1 MIFNDFFK
9 ALTQLTDPR
18 FQRVLWKAIGLT
30 LLLLYAT
37 FVAASLALGW
47 LLPDSWALPFGWE
60 ISTTFVTIGAFIG
73 MIALSFF
80 LMFPV
85 AAVFVGIYLDEV
97 AEAVEAVHYP
107 DLAKIDKIPFL
118 DALADSLRFLAL
130 IILANLLALVVY
142 MFATI
147 FAPFVFWAVNGWL
160 LGREYFTLAAAR
172 RIGIV
177 AARDMAQQHRGE
189 IWLAGALMAIPMSI
203 PLVNLV
209 VPILGAA
216 TFTHMFH
223 RISGEPK
230 R

>member
-9 ALTQLTDPR
+9 ALAQLTDPR

-30 LLLLYAT
+30 LVLLYAS
-37 FVAASLALGW
+37 FVGVSLALEW
-47 LLPDSWALPFGWE
+47 LLPDSWTLPFGWE
-60 ISTTFVTIGAFIG
+60 ISTAFLSIGAIIG

-85 AAVFVGIYLDEV
+85 ASVFVGIYLDDV
-97 AEAVEAVHYP
+97 AEAVEDLHYP
-107 DLAKIDKIPFL
+107 NLPQIDKMPFM

-130 IILANLLALVVY
+130 VVVANLLALVVY
-142 MFATI
+142 MFATV

-160 LGREYFTLAAAR
+160 LGREYFQLAAAR

-177 AARDMAQQHRGE
+177 AARDLASAYRGE
-189 IWLAGALMAIPMSI
+189 IWLAGVLMAVPMSI
-203 PLVNLV
+203 PLLNLII
-209 VPILGAA
+209 PILGAA

-223 RISGEPK
+223 RLAA

>member
-1 MIFNDFFK
+1 MIFSDFFK
-9 ALTQLTDPR
+9 ALTQLTDAR
-18 FQRVLWKAIGLT
+18 FQLVLWKAIGLT
-30 LLLLYAT
+30 LVLLYVS

-47 LLPDSWALPFGWE
+47 LLPDSWTLPFGWE
-60 ISTTFVTIGAFIG
+60 ISTAFLSIGAFVA

-85 AAVFVGIYLDEV
+85 ASVFVGIYLDDV
-97 AEAVEAVHYP
+97 AGAVEALHYP
-107 DLAKIDKIPFL
+107 NLPRIDKMPFI

-130 IILANLLALVVY
+130 VVIANLLALIVY
-142 MFATI
+142 MFATV
-147 FAPFVFWAVNGWL
+147 FAPLVFWAVNGWL
-160 LGREYFTLAAAR
+160 LGREYFQLAAAR

-177 AARDMAQQHRGE
+177 AARDMASEHRGE
-189 IWLAGALMAIPMSI
+189 IWFAGVLMAVPMSI
-203 PLVNLV
+203 PLLNLM

-223 RISGEPK
+223 RLAA

>member
-1 MIFNDFFK
+1 MIFADFFK
-9 ALTQLTDPR
+9 ALTQLTDAR

-30 LLLLYAT
+30 LVLLYAS

-47 LLPDSWALPFGWE
+47 LLPDSWTLPFGWE
-60 ISTTFVTIGAFIG
+60 ISTAFVSIGAFVA

-85 AAVFVGIYLDEV
+85 ASVFVGIYLDDV
-97 AEAVEAVHYP
+97 AGAVEDLHYP
-107 DLAKIDKIPFL
+107 NLPQIDKMPFL
-118 DALADSLRFLAL
+118 DTLADSLRFLAL
-130 IILANLLALVVY
+130 VVIANLLALIVY
-142 MFATI
+142 MFVPV
-147 FAPFVFWAVNGWL
+147 FAPLVFWAVNGWL
-160 LGREYFTLAAAR
+160 LGREYFQLTAAR

-177 AARDMAQQHRGE
+177 AARDMASQHRGE
-189 IWLAGALMAIPMSI
+189 IWFAGALMAVPMSI
-203 PLVNLV
+203 PLVNLI

-223 RISGEPK
+223 RLAA